1 MDADSSAQDEDLEDD
16 ESLPKLFTVLDDIAA
31 AERKY
36 VETARRLDE
45 VGQGVLL
52 LIFGGRGKI
61 AAVMGDF
68 AKGITSFRKGL
79 KDDEQE
85 EAADAGD
92 APAIDRETTESDN
105 EKSGS

>member
-1 MDADSSAQDEDLEDD
+1 MAPGMWQIL
-16 ESLPKLFTVLDDIAA
+16 LV
-31 AERKY
+31 
-36 VETARRLDE
+36 
-45 VGQGVLL
+45 VLL
-52 LIFGGRGKI
+52 AVLLFGGRGKI

-85 EAADAGD
+85 EADDAGE
-92 APAIDRETTESDN
+92 APAIDRETSESDN

>member
-1 MDADSSAQDEDLEDD
+1 MAPGMWQIL
-16 ESLPKLFTVLDDIAA
+16 LV
-31 AERKY
+31 
-36 VETARRLDE
+36 
-45 VGQGVLL
+45 VLL
-52 LIFGGRGKI
+52 AVLLFGGRGKI

-85 EAADAGD
+85 EAEDAGE
-92 APAIDRETTESDN
+92 APAIDRETSESDN

>member
-1 MDADSSAQDEDLEDD
+1 MAPGMWQIL
-16 ESLPKLFTVLDDIAA
+16 LV
-31 AERKY
+31 
-36 VETARRLDE
+36 
-45 VGQGVLL
+45 VLL
-52 LIFGGRGKI
+52 AVLLFGGRGKI

-85 EAADAGD
+85 EAEDAGE
-92 APAIDRETTESDN
+92 APAIDRETSETDN